1 MVSESVASYRC
12 PEVFGCAA
20 AAVTLM
26 ARDFGDVLR
35 AGCGSVGMGDVL
47 RLGGG
52 SGQTTRLQSALLLL
66 SLGYS
71 SGSSA
76 SRAGWR
82 IQVQSLQLVVAV
94 VILENGTPERG
105 RSPLRWRECVR
116 K

>member
-1 MVSESVASYRC
+1 MGVLAS
-12 PEVFGCAA
+12 
-20 AAVTLM
+20 T
-26 ARDFGDVLR
+26 ARDFGGDLR
-35 AGCGSVGMGDVL
+35 AGCGSSVGMGDVL
-47 RLGGG
+47 WLGGG

-66 SLGYS
+66 SFGYS

-82 IQVQSLQLVVAV
+82 IQVRSLQRVVVV
-94 VILENGTPERG
+94 VILENGTPKRG